1 MIENFEQLHNVWK
14 TNKALDSTRI
24 NLTFDDLTNS
34 IMSTGP
40 FSFYVID
47 FFDMSLS
54 HISPSNFD
62 MFDFD
67 PETLTFNAVLA
78 TIHPDDVELGCSGTI
93 AKEISLGKKVG
104 IIDLTRGE
112 LGTRGSVEIRN
123 QEAAA
128 AAKILGVSV
137 RENLDMR
144 DGFFV
149 NDEAHQLKIIK
160 MIRKYQPEIVICN
173 AIEDRHIDH
182 GKGSQLVS
190 DACFL
195 SGLMKIETEIN
206 GENQKAWRPKL
217 VYHYMQWK
225 NLTPDFVVDITGFN
239 DKRVASILAYG
250 SQFYNSNSE
259 EPETPIAS
267 KNFLE
272 SLNYRPK
279 DLGRLI
285 GTDYAEGFTV
295 ERYLAVN
302 SLSDLM

>member
-1 MIENFEQLHNVWK
+1 MK
-14 TNKALDSTRI
+14 LDI
-24 NLTFDDLTNS
+24 
-34 IMSTGP
+34 
-40 FSFYVID
+40 
-47 FFDMSLS
+47 
-54 HISPSNFD
+54 
-62 MFDFD
+62 
-67 PETLTFNAVLA
+67 LA
-78 TIHPDDVELGCSGTI
+78 FGAHPDDVELGCGGTI
-93 AKEISLGKKVG
+93 AKEIFLGKKVG

-123 QEAAA
+123 QEATA

-149 NDEAHQLKIIK
+149 NDEAHQLKIIE
-160 MIRKYQPEIVICN
+160 MIRKYKPEIVLCN
-173 AIEDRHIDH
+173 AIDDRHIDH

-195 SGLMKIETEIN
+195 SGLIKIETEHK
-206 GENQKAWRPKL
+206 GEKQEVWRPKL
-217 VYHYMQWK
+217 VYHYIQWK
-225 NLTPDFVVDITGFN
+225 NITPDFVVDITGFN
-239 DKRVASILAYG
+239 EKRVEAILAYS
-250 SQFYNSNSE
+250 SQFYNPNSN
-259 EPETPIAS
+259 EPETLIAS

-272 SLNYRPK
+272 SLNYRAQ

-302 SLSDLM
+302 SLEDLM